1 MTPGHP
7 LKPMQSPILPP
18 ALDPGA
24 LDYSMLTHDDL
35 INIVLQRSEVL
46 KGEPQPGALIRAWE
60 EGNSAPLDK
69 VVETR
74 GAVLAQ
80 RAVQTIRTEFEGLV
94 PVLDR
99 IRPSRIADIGCG
111 YAFFD
116 LFLHHRYGC
125 DLLLIDVEEN
135 EHRHFGFQQEGAAY
149 TNLQTGRAFLVANGV
164 KDSRITTWNPEKE
177 DPDDTEH
184 VDLAFSFLSCGFHY
198 PVDMYMPFVRFGVGP
213 GGSIILDIRGPQ
225 FQAEKRTLNRLG
237 PIKILTQGKGRKRI
251 WIKRGRKA

>member
-1 MTPGHP
+1 MAQGPLSTPQKIAD
-7 LKPMQSPILPP
+7 LLPTP
-18 ALDPGA
+18 DPGA
-24 LDYSMLTHDDL
+24 LDYSMLTHNDL

-46 KGEPQPGALIRAWE
+46 RGERQPAAIIKAWE
-60 EGNSAPLDK
+60 AGDTGPLDRI
-69 VVETR
+69 VETQ
-74 GAVLAQ
+74 GAALAQ

-94 PVLDR
+94 PVLDK
-99 IRPSRIADIGCG
+99 IRPKRIADIGCG

-164 KDSRITTWNPEKE
+164 SDSQISTWNPEKE

-198 PVDMYMPFVRFGVGP
+198 PVDMYMPFFRFGVVP
-213 GGSIILDIRGPQ
+213 GGSIILDIRGLQ
-225 FQAEKRTLNRLG
+225 FQDEKRTLNRLG
-237 PIKILTQGKGRKRI
+237 SLKILTQGKGRKRV
-251 WIKRGRKA
+251 WIKRGATA